1 MYGKFS
7 RYIPESDLAA
17 ERRRADLTIPGV
29 VYKKEKTRVGT
40 WERISIL
47 SDEGAKVIGR
57 PIGQYDT
64 LGLGR
69 MDMLDINEVDDAKD
83 EVARELCRMCDN
95 DGINPER
102 ILVIGLGNRMLTPD
116 AIGAEAAAAVDATR
130 HIRRYDPSLFSAL
143 ECSEI
148 SVLIPGVTAEGGIDT
163 ADIAEAI
170 SRKIRPTLIF
180 AIDALA
186 SRAPE
191 RLGTTVQI
199 SNTGIFPGSGLGYG
213 KKPINQETTGAPVI
227 AIGVPTVIDSRL
239 FCGNAV
245 CESEMFVSPKD
256 IHLIVKNA
264 AEIIGGGINQ
274 AFGM

>member
-1 MYGKFS
+1 MYGEYPRFM
-7 RYIPESDLAA
+7 PESDLAT
-17 ERRRADLTIPGV
+17 ERRRADVNIPGV
-29 VYKKEKTRVGT
+29 EYKKEKTRVGT

-47 SDEGAKVIGR
+47 SDEGAKAIGR

-69 MDMLDINEVDDAKD
+69 MDMLDIDEVEDAKD
-83 EVARELCRMCDN
+83 EIARELCRMCDKT
-95 DGINPER
+95 GINPER
-102 ILVIGLGNRMLTPD
+102 ILVVGLGNRKLTPD
-116 AIGAEAAAAVDATR
+116 AIGAEAAATVDATR
-130 HIRRYDPSLFSAL
+130 HIKRYDPSLFSAM
-143 ECSEI
+143 ECAEI
-148 SVLIPGVTAEGGIDT
+148 SVIIPGVTAEGGIDT
-163 ADIAEAI
+163 ADIVEAV
-170 SRKIRPTLIF
+170 SREIQPTLVF

-213 KKPINQETTGAPVI
+213 KKPINRETTGAPVI

-239 FCGNAV
+239 FCGSRV
-245 CESEMFVSPKD
+245 CDNEMFVSPKD
-256 IHLIVKNA
+256 IHLIVRNA